1 MTFET
6 TAGTPAEHAQP
17 VGGVATGRSESTGP
31 GERTGPGE
39 PTGLGVP
46 TGPGERT
53 APTPVQIRLQI
64 LSTEHWSLLASRG
77 LAWNEIFARA
87 GMYLS
92 TLSGSMVALG
102 LIGGIDHFGDAFLTF
117 ALVLLPVVEF
127 VGLGTWVRMGVS
139 NYHDAITNG
148 DFQRTEHGWFQAH
161 IYKYD
166 DEHSTF
172 IVETTE
178 STFDAQKISFVHLQH
193 CLCT

>member
-31 GERTGPGE
+31 RERTGPGE
-39 PTGLGVP
+39 PTGLGMP

-77 LAWNEIFARA
+77 LAWNETFARA

-92 TLSGSMVALG
+92 TLSGSTVALG

-117 ALVLLPVVEF
+117 A
-127 VGLGTWVRMGVS
+127 
-139 NYHDAITNG
+139 
-148 DFQRTEHGWFQAH
+148 
-161 IYKYD
+161 
-166 DEHSTF
+166 
-172 IVETTE
+172 
-178 STFDAQKISFVHLQH
+178 
-193 CLCT
+193 